1 MNAPQSGFRP
11 ANVWKTIPSFPTHE
25 ASDDGRIRHA
35 RKLNELRQRPTWNGY
50 LTVCIRGSRMV
61 SRLVCEAFHGPAPSP
76 EHQAAHRNGK
86 KTENNEGNLDW
97 LTRPE
102 NYEDQVLHGTHRKGV
117 LHPLARFTEEDV
129 KKIRLLAL
137 SKPQDEIAAQF
148 GITQGQVSTIVN
160 RKQWAH
166 V

>member
-1 MNAPQSGFRP
+1 MT
-11 ANVWKTIPSFPTHE
+11 VWKTIPSFPTHE

-35 RKLNELRQRPTWNGY
+35 RKLNELQQHPTWNGY

-61 SRLVCEAFHGPAPSP
+61 NRLVCEAFRGSAPSP
-76 EHQAAHRNGK
+76 YHQAAHRNGR
-86 KTENNEGNLDW
+86 KTENNFINLEW

-102 NYEDQVLHGTHRKGV
+102 NYQDQVLHGTDRKGER
-117 LHPLARFTEEDV
+117 HHLARFTEDDV
-129 KKIRLLAL
+129 KEIRSLAL
-137 SKPQDEIAAQF
+137 TVPQREIAALF
-148 GITQGQVSTIVN
+148 GVTQGQISTIVN